1 MCIRKYKQGLKN
13 KRFLIFSYSQA
24 ALKALSG
31 PKVISR
37 LVEECQEALSALA
50 ALNEIT
56 LIWVPG
62 HHGILGNEMADKLA
76 RQATAMSLLGPEP
89 ALGIPKCLAREA
101 IKSWTEYQHFNTW
114 KLFQATDMAS
124 FL

>member
-1 MCIRKYKQGLKN
+1 LY
-13 KRFLIFSYSQA
+13 
-24 ALKALSG
+24 

-50 ALNEIT
+50 TINEVT
-56 LIWVPG
+56 LVWVPG
-62 HHGILGNEMADKLA
+62 HHGILGNEMAYKLA
-76 RQATAMSLLGPEP
+76 RQASAIPLLGPEP

-101 IKSWTEYQHFNTW
+101 RAGLSINTQKPG
-114 KLFQATDMAS
+114 KLLQVADMVS